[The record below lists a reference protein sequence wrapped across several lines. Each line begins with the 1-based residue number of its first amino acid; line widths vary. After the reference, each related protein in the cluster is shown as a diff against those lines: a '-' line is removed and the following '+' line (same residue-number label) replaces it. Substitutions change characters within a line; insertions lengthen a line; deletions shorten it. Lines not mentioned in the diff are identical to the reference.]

1 MLAPDSRAVL
11 LEQLRPP
18 SGCMFDEAVATTFTL
33 DLSATL
39 IPALAFSSFSYSG
52 VIARSGCGPRVAPAG
67 QRVDSTCSARPAT
80 SQFRSR
86 RQTSWPSSSRWST
99 R

>member
-1 MLAPDSRAVL
+1 MLAPNSRAVL

-52 VIARSGCGPRVAPAG
+52 AAPDPVAVLESLRTQQG
-67 QRVDSTCSARPAT
+67 GSTSSARPAT
-80 SQFRSR
+80 SRFPSR

-99 R
+99 K